1 MGNKHRVKYNQPSFH
16 PAGFSGKAEEVD
28 GRTPELTDPQ
38 HSAQSYEVTLGKL
51 LTVKQLSFA
60 AFIKAVAPTGPE
72 RGLAEAGQRLT
83 AQPRPFPTHPTSHV
97 CFPPACSTSS
107 SFLLTVSI
115 ACNLIKTSL

>member
-51 LTVKQLSFA
+51 LKLCRPQPPHTEGRIIISCVSLD
-60 AFIKAVAPTGPE
+60 
-72 RGLAEAGQRLT
+72 QREDYM
-83 AQPRPFPTHPTSHV
+83 R
-97 CFPPACSTSS
+97 
-107 SFLLTVSI
+107 
-115 ACNLIKTSL
+115 